1 MVWNRSRAV
10 RTKQALMSDQTPLFL
25 SPTKN
30 SPSSSSSSPIS
41 SFFNGFLSKSNLDA
55 ETTSPTSIL
64 DPKIPNFQSPFAL
77 DPPLP
82 PPIAP
87 RHRGFEKSIGL
98 ALIDSIVADDFG
110 GGDCRFPK
118 PINRLALK
126 VQIPEISSS
135 AGREQSPRSPADFG
149 IKTRGLQATS
159 PFGGGGGKG
168 FVRQLSLK
176 EMEMSEDYTCVIK
189 HGPNPE
195 TKHIYDDCVLDDHDP
210 KLDLSQP
217 QIDESKDFF
226 KSSCHACRALL
237 QEDKDIYIYRGEKA
251 FCSQECRCKEMI
263 FEGMENPGAF

>member
-30 SPSSSSSSPIS
+30 PNSSPIS
-41 SFFNGFLSKSNLDA
+41 SFFNGFLFPKSNLES

-64 DPKIPNFQSPFAL
+64 DPKIPNYQNPFAL
-77 DPPLP
+77 DPPP
-82 PPIAP
+82 PPPPMPP
-87 RHRGFEKSIGL
+87 RHHDFEKSIGL
-98 ALIDSIVADDFG
+98 ALIDSIADDLG
-110 GGDCRFPK
+110 GDDCRFPK

-135 AGREQSPRSPADFG
+135 ISAAASEQSPRSPADFG
-149 IKTRGLQATS
+149 IKTRGLQVTSPS

-195 TKHIYDDCVLDDHDP
+195 TKHIYDDCILDNHDP

-217 QIDESKDFF
+217 QIEESKDFF
-226 KSSCHACRALL
+226 GFCHAYKAAL
-237 QEDKDIYIYRGEKA
+237 QEDKEIYIYSGEKA
-251 FCSQECRCKEMI
+251 FCSQECRSKEMV
-263 FEGMENPGAF
+263 MENPGAF

>member
-30 SPSSSSSSPIS
+30 PNSSPIS
-41 SFFNGFLSKSNLDA
+41 SFFNGFLLPKSNLES

-64 DPKIPNFQSPFAL
+64 DPKIPNFQNPFAL
-77 DPPLP
+77 DPPP
-82 PPIAP
+82 P
-87 RHRGFEKSIGL
+87 RHHDFEKSIGL
-98 ALIDSIVADDFG
+98 ALIDSIADDLG

-135 AGREQSPRSPADFG
+135 ISEQSPRSPADFG
-149 IKTRGLQATS
+149 IKTRGLQVTSPS

-168 FVRQLSLK
+168 FARQLSLK

-195 TKHIYDDCVLDDHDP
+195 TKHIYDDCILDEDDP

-217 QIDESKDFF
+217 QTEEPKDFF
-226 KSSCHACRALL
+226 SFCHACKALL

-251 FCSQECRCKEMI
+251 FCSQECRSKEMV
-263 FEGMENPGAF
+263 FEGMENPGSF